1 MKETQR
7 RCPLC
12 GGPMPIS
19 EVDEV
24 AMLRAQILLLRQR
37 LDGLERATISS
48 QGDEAKQIYRDQAQA
63 GLADQEQMQERIDRG
78 LQHLEGGY
86 GTEDRP

>member
-1 MKETQR
+1 MKELQR

-12 GGPMPIS
+12 GSPMRMS
-19 EVDEV
+19 EVDE
-24 AMLRAQILLLRQR
+24 AATLRAQILLLRQR
-37 LDGLERATISS
+37 LDELECASSS
-48 QGDEAKQIYRDQAQA
+48 QGAQAEQVDRDQMQP
-63 GLADQEQMQERIDRG
+63 GLADREQLQERIDRG